1 MVLSK
6 ENLFLAD
13 PYNDAH
19 IEAITKFEEEYKIK
33 NKISE
38 ELKKIKNNIPR
49 NQYMEDT
56 KNSNNITSYVYL
68 EEKGQIKDECHIQGV
83 KDIKKC
89 HIAFAPIHDSEH
101 TLFRKKM
108 INQAEKYAFQI
119 LGMEEVFLKVDKTNK
134 NIVAYLESRY
144 ENLGEDNGKILFLK
158 EKEIREIKERNKGR

>member
-38 ELKKIKNNIPR
+38 ELKKIKNSIPR
-49 NQYMEDT
+49 SQYVED
-56 KNSNNITSYVYL
+56 KKKSNNITSYIYL
-68 EEKGQIKDECHIQGV
+68 EEKGKIKDECHIQGV

-89 HIAFAPIHDSEH
+89 TITFAPIHDSEH
-101 TLFRKKM
+101 NSFRKK
-108 INQAEKYAFQI
+108 IILQAEKYAFQI
-119 LGMEEVFLKVDKTNK
+119 LGMEEVFLKVDQTDK
-134 NIVAYLESRY
+134 NIVDNLESEY

-158 EKEIREIKERNKGR
+158 EKELSEKKERNKGR